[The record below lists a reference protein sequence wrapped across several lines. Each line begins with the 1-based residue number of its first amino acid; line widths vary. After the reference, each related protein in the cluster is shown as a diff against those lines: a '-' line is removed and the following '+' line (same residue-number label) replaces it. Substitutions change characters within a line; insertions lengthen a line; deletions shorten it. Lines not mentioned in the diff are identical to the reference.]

1 MPNYRTL
8 EKTIA
13 ISFKN
18 QELLVQALTHRS
30 YLNEHPGETT
40 GHNERLEFLG
50 DAVLE
55 LVVTNYLYRT
65 YPDKT
70 EGELTSVRAAVV
82 NTNSLSFT
90 SKEIGLNEY
99 LLLSK
104 GEAKDEGKA
113 RDYILANALEALIG
127 AIYLDQGYESA
138 TVFITHW
145 LIKKVPRIID
155 DSLWQDPKS
164 LFQEQ
169 AQEKVGTTPQYKV
182 LKESGPDH
190 DKHFIVGVFLGEEEA
205 GKGSGRSKQE
215 AEREAALTALRLR
228 GWLS

>member
-1 MPNYRTL
+1 
-8 EKTIA
+8 
-13 ISFKN
+13 
-18 QELLVQALTHRS
+18 
-30 YLNEHPGETT
+30 
-40 GHNERLEFLG
+40 
-50 DAVLE
+50 VLE
-55 LVVTNYLYRT
+55 LVVTDYLYRT

-182 LKESGPDH
+182 LKETGPDH

-215 AEREAALTALRLR
+215 AEREAALAALRLR